1 VSPDIK
7 DSYYFSHAF
16 MAIQKLIEQ
25 GLVLAGH
32 DISSGGLIT
41 ALLEMCFP
49 SASVGLKVKTD
60 RLKEKDLIKA
70 LFSENAGILI
80 QIEQVEKV
88 RAILD
93 NYDIDYISIADVTLD
108 SAVSLPEI
116 GLKLDVAELRDVWFR
131 SSYLLDRKQSG
142 EKLAKERLNNYKNQ
156 KLSYQFGKDWT
167 GNFKKSG
174 IDPFRKEKAIQ
185 KLQSSGKK
193 ESMETGKWPIRYGWQ
208 VLK

>member
-1 VSPDIK
+1 
-7 DSYYFSHAF
+7 

-156 KLSYQFGKDWT
+156 KAQLSIWKRLDWKLLKSRELILSE
-167 GNFKKSG
+167 KK
-174 IDPFRKEKAIQ
+174 KAIQ